1 MMYYLGF
8 LMVYFTALVE
18 RFFSCYVLYLIGPN
32 LINMIS
38 NCFDYFLLEA
48 NVLKQN
54 VFLSEMHQN
63 ASFTCLNHKNCLMGD
78 NAPDPPT
85 PNYLVNMSPFHQL

>member
-1 MMYYLGF
+1 
-8 LMVYFTALVE
+8 MVYFTALVE
-18 RFFSCYVLYLIGPN
+18 IFFSCYVLYLIGPN
-32 LINMIS
+32 LINMIA

-54 VFLSEMHQN
+54 VFLSEIHQN
-63 ASFTCLNHKNCLMGD
+63 ASFTCLNHTNCLMGD

-85 PNYLVNMSPFHQL
+85 TNYLVNMSPFQQL